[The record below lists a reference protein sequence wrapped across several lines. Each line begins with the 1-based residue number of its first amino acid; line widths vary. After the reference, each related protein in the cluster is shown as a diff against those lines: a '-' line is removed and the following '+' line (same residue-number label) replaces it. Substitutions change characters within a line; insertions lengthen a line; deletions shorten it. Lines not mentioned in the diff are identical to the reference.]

1 MTKILFSRVSV
12 IATCILLCVGSLF
25 AQEDK
30 KEWTWSAGFTLSP
43 QIIYTFDE
51 KPPRQVGA
59 SLLGITSLY
68 NDDWYL
74 AGFYN
79 FASNEPVVLASYTIS
94 PKVGMYYFGSLKTNS
109 DIRYSGLG
117 VTTPLGK
124 ALGFL
129 EVGRNFG
136 SDAESHKLF
145 MLTGLL
151 IPFHKV
157 LN

>member
-1 MTKILFSRVSV
+1 MANSLLSRVSV
-12 IATCILLCVGSLF
+12 IAACILLYVGSLF

-30 KEWTWSAGFTLSP
+30 QEWTWSAGFTLSP
-43 QIIYTFDE
+43 QIQYTFD
-51 KPPRQVGA
+51 KQAPQQVGA
-59 SLLGITSLY
+59 SLLGITSLS
-68 NDDWYL
+68 NNDWYL

-79 FASNEPVVLASYTIS
+79 FASNEPGVLVSYTIS
-94 PKVGMYYFGSLKTNS
+94 PKVGIYYFGSLKTNS
-109 DIRYSGLG
+109 DIQYSGIG

-136 SDAESHKLF
+136 SDAENHRLF

-151 IPFHKV
+151 IPFHID